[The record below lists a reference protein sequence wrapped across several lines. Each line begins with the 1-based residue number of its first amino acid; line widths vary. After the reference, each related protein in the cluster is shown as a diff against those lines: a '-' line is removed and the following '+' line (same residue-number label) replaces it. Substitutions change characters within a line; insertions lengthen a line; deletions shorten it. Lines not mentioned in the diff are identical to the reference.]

1 MISDVYFP
9 RVNGVSTSIETF
21 RRQLAALGHETL
33 LIAPAYERS
42 DTAEPGIVRIP
53 SRTVLFDPED
63 RMMGYRSV
71 LRLEPMLAE
80 RRFDL
85 VHIQTPFVAHY
96 AGQALSERLGLP
108 RVETYHTFFEEYLHH
123 YVPFV
128 PKRWMQ
134 ALARRF
140 SLRQCNGVH
149 AVVVP
154 SQAMAAV
161 LRSYGVRSPIEIVPT
176 GIEAER
182 LAHGDGAQF
191 RRRYGLDP
199 QRPMLAH
206 IGRIAFEKNI
216 DFLLRMLVHVRHRIP
231 DVVLVICGEGPA
243 RAHLER
249 LTARLGLAG
258 QVLFVGYLDRRN
270 ALLDCYRAADAFVFA
285 SRTETQG
292 LVLLEAM
299 AQGIPIVSTAVMGT
313 RDILEPRRG
322 AVVAAEETRD
332 FAAKVIEVLHDAALR
347 ERLSREGVAQ
357 AAQWAA
363 PRMTERMVELYH
375 RILNRHC
382 RRGGVLGAG
391 PKAATGAAC
400 AYDQRPSASGRPAR

>member
-21 RRQLAALGHETL
+21 CRQLGALGHETL
-33 LIAPAYERS
+33 LIAPAYGH
-42 DTAEPGIVRIP
+42 DDVAEPGIVRIP

-71 LRLEPMLAE
+71 LKLAPMLAE

-85 VHIQTPFVAHY
+85 MHIQTPFVAHY
-96 AGQALSERLGLP
+96 AGMALSERLGLP

-123 YVPFV
+123 YVPFM

-182 LAHGDGAQF
+182 LAHGDGARF

-199 QRPMLAH
+199 RRPMLVH
-206 IGRIAFEKNI
+206 IGRVAFEKNI
-216 DFLLRMLVHVRHRIP
+216 DFLLRMLVHVRDRIP

-243 RAHLER
+243 RVRLER
-249 LTARLGLAG
+249 LAGHLGLARH
-258 QVLFVGYLDRRN
+258 VLFVGYLDRRDT
-270 ALLDCYRAADAFVFA
+270 LLDCYRAADAFVFA

-299 AQGIPIVSTAVMGT
+299 VQGIPIVSTAVMGT

-332 FAAKVIEVLHDAALR
+332 FAAKVVEVLRDPALR

-357 AAQWAA
+357 AAQWGA
-363 PRMTERMVELYH
+363 PRMTERMAEVYH
-375 RILNRHC
+375 QILNGHPG
-382 RRGGVLGAG
+382 RRGVPG
-391 PKAATGAAC
+391 T
-400 AYDQRPSASGRPAR
+400 ASRQL